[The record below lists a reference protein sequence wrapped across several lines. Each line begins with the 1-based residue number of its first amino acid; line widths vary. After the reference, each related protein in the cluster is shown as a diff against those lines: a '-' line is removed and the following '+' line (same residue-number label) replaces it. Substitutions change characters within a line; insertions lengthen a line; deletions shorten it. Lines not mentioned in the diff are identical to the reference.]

1 MRTFAKKRETKS
13 FIIRT
18 KESFISKLFKILN
31 HKGNIGKKN
40 FRCMFKTF
48 NLYAFVCY

>member
-1 MRTFAKKRETKS
+1 MRTFVKKRETKY
-13 FIIRT
+13 FIIRA
-18 KESFISKLFKILN
+18 KGSFISKLFKILN
-31 HKGNIGKKN
+31 HRGNIGKKN